1 MALSRGV
8 LSLPAREKY
17 CMHCVIEG
25 SAHGR
30 SAPLPGAVPGVPL
43 CARWCVPPTSVPSP
57 RGPCARFSTPPWT
70 IFLASFP
77 WCAGHGREVEEEVEA
92 AAWDGLDAWSVA
104 MVEAVDGSPQR
115 QEEAVQ
121 CLSKL
126 FFSVLC
132 LCPHAP
138 ADWDSADLC
147 VSCFLSHAHAP
158 MHTVRGEGAPC
169 GRWWG
174 TCQLHLPS
182 LQSQS
187 PLSFTGSALPRLQA
201 CSKDSLGPER

>member
-1 MALSRGV
+1 MDALPPFLEPCRVSLFVPAGV
-8 LSLPAREKY
+8 CLQ
-17 CMHCVIEG
+17 
-25 SAHGR
+25 
-30 SAPLPGAVPGVPL
+30 PL
-43 CARWCVPPTSVPSP
+43 CLPPVARVPVSRRRPGPS
-57 RGPCARFSTPPWT
+57 FWH
-70 IFLASFP
+70 LFP
-77 WCAGHGREVEEEVEA
+77 WCAGDGREAEEEEE
-92 AAWDGLDAWSVA
+92 AAWDGLHAWSVA